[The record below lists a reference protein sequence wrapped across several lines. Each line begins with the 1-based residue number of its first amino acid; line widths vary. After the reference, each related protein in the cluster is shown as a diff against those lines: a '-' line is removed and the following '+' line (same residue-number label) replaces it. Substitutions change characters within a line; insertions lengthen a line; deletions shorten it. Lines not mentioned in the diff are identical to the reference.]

1 MTNENT
7 TYRISYEFYFGS
19 GDSKHFHIDLNAGT
33 LIIAAPNMTKK
44 PVWTRLDFKQCP
56 CCPLQKEKHPHCPI
70 ALNIASVVASF
81 QNTVSYETFTV
92 RCVTPE
98 RTYLK
103 NTSLMEGL
111 SSLLGLIMA
120 GSSCPI
126 MALFRPMARFHL
138 PFSTVEETTVRAVS
152 LYLLRQYFIHKSK
165 QVVDLDLKK
174 LLNHYE
180 TIQTLN
186 AGLLERIRGL
196 HQGDAD
202 RNAICI
208 FHSLSQLLSSE
219 IDTDLCSLKYLFP
232 A

>member
-1 MTNENT
+1 MN
-7 TYRISYEFYFGS
+7 RITYEFSFGN
-19 GDSKHFHIDLNAGT
+19 GNRKQFHIDLNADT
-33 LIIAAPNMTKK
+33 LIMATPEMSKK
-44 PVWTRLDFKQCP
+44 PGWTRLDFMQCP
-56 CCPLQKEKHPHCPI
+56 CCPLQKEKHPYCPI
-70 ALNIASVVASF
+70 ALNIASVIDSF
-81 QNTVSYETFTV
+81 QDTISYETCEV

-120 GSSCPI
+120 ASNCPI

-138 PFSTVEETTVRAVS
+138 PFSTIEETTVRAVS

-174 LLNHYE
+174 LLKHYD
-180 TIQTLN
+180 TIETLN
-186 AGLLERIRGL
+186 TGLLARIRGL
-196 HQGDAD
+196 HQSDAD

-219 IDTDLCSLKYLFP
+219 IDTDLCSLNYLFP

>member
-1 MTNENT
+1 M
-7 TYRISYEFYFGS
+7 YRISYEFCFES
-19 GDSKHFHIDLNAGT
+19 GDSKHFHADLDADT
-33 LIIAAPNMTKK
+33 LIIAAPDPTNA
-44 PVWTRLDFKQCP
+44 PGWTRLDFKPCP

-70 ALNIASVVASF
+70 ALNIASVVDSF
-81 QNTVSYETFTV
+81 KNTLSYETCAV

-98 RTYLK
+98 RIYLK

-120 GSSCPI
+120 ASSCPI

-138 PFSTVEETTVRAVS
+138 PFSSVEETTVRAVS

-165 QVVDLDLKK
+165 RVVDLDLKK
-174 LLNHYE
+174 LQNHYE
-180 TIQTLN
+180 TIQNLN
-186 AGLLERIRGL
+186 TGLLERIRGL
-196 HQGDAD
+196 HQSDAD

-208 FHSLSQLLSSE
+208 FHSLSQLLSTE
-219 IDTDLCSLKYLFP
+219 IDTDLCSLNYLFP